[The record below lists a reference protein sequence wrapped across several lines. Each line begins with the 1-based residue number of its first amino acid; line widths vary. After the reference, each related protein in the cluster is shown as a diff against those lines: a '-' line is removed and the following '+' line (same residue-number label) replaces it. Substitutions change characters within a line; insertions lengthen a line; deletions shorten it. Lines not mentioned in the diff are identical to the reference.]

1 MRNRSSRFALSERKQ
16 TSSAYQLHEETGNCE
31 CITFNYAINEDNAD
45 MKLRWSQI
53 NWTEAE
59 EQVSRLQIRI
69 VKATLEQKWRLVKR
83 LQYLMTNSFYAKAI
97 AVKRVITNK
106 GKRTPGIDGELWKTD
121 AEKMKAV
128 NELNC
133 QTYHAKPLKRIYI
146 EKFGKTE
153 KRPLGIPTMRDRAM
167 QALQLLA
174 LEPVAETTADRIS
187 FGFRKYRSPEDAR
200 EYAFRILSRKDSPQ
214 WILEGDIKSCFD
226 KISHEWMMEHIP
238 TDKRILKEFMKCGY
252 INKGKLYPTTEG
264 SPQGGVISPTYA
276 NMVLDGM
283 EPMILNVYWR
293 SKVKK
298 TFGVKYNSHKVHMV
312 RFADDFIVTASD
324 KETLEA
330 IKQMLES
337 FLRERGLTLSMEK
350 TVITHINSGF
360 DFLGWNFRKFK
371 GKLIIKPSSKS
382 MRKVTKKI
390 SEIIKNNR
398 TTKQEIL
405 IQRLNQVLIG
415 WANYHQGTC
424 AKKCFGT
431 IDNRTWKMLW
441 KWAKRRHPNKKH
453 QWIVD
458 KYWKEYKGRR
468 WAFRTEKSILFSMSD
483 MPIVR
488 KSQMALDKNAFLDKE
503 YFQKRSQK
511 HRQKRKMAMSSNNA
525 AHIGIMC
532 YRCVSGMQ

>member
-31 CITFNYAINEDNAD
+31 CIMFNYAISEDNAD

-525 AHIGIMC
+525 AHIGIMH

>member
-1 MRNRSSRFALSERKQ
+1 MRNRSSRFTLSERKQ

-31 CITFNYAINEDNAD
+31 CITFNYAISEDNAD

-283 EPMILNVYWR
+283 EPMILNVYWK

>member
-1 MRNRSSRFALSERKQ
+1 MRNRSSRFTLSERKQ

-31 CITFNYAINEDNAD
+31 CITFNYAISEDNAD

>member
-1 MRNRSSRFALSERKQ
+1 MRNRSSRFTLSERKQ

-31 CITFNYAINEDNAD
+31 CITFNYAISEDNAD

-431 IDNRTWKMLW
+431 IDNRTWKILW

>member
-31 CITFNYAINEDNAD
+31 CITFNYAISEDNAD

-83 LQYLMTNSFYAKAI
+83 LQYLMTNSSYAKAI